1 MERERR
7 DHHQML
13 GHASS
18 GIAITKSESRQALRA
33 VVGNLHAAH
42 FLKRAIR
49 LRGVANE
56 LRGVAVNLV
65 EIRVIRAEPTIGRA
79 AGHGSVE
86 PPGGAVSRNLWASRI
101 AGYFE
106 AITVDPVAADVAV
119 AEVRRIHHFII
130 R

>member
-1 MERERR
+1 AGERERR
-7 DHHQML
+7 HPWVL
-13 GHASS
+13 VPASS
-18 GIAITKSESRQALRA
+18 GIAITKSESRQTLRT
-33 VVGNLHAAH
+33 VVRNLHAAH
-42 FLKRAIR
+42 FLERAIR

-101 AGYFE
+101 AGDFE
-106 AITVDPVAADVAV
+106 AITVDPLALAVAV
-119 AEVRRIHHFII
+119 AEVRRIQH
-130 R
+130 

>member
-18 GIAITKSESRQALRA
+18 GIAITKSESRQTLRT

-42 FLKRAIR
+42 FLERAIR

-56 LRGVAVNLV
+56 LRGVTVNLV
-65 EIRVIRAEPTIGRA
+65 EIRVIRAKPAIGRA

-86 PPGGAVSRNLWASRI
+86 PPGGAVSRRS
-101 AGYFE
+101 E
-106 AITVDPVAADVAV
+106 
-119 AEVRRIHHFII
+119 ERRVGKE
-130 R
+130 

>member
-18 GIAITKSESRQALRA
+18 GIAITKSESRQTLRT

-42 FLKRAIR
+42 FLERAIR
-49 LRGVANE
+49 LRGIAHE
-56 LRGVAVNLV
+56 LRGVAVDLV
-65 EIRVIRAEPTIGRA
+65 EIRVVRAKPTVGRA

-86 PPGGAVSRNLWASRI
+86 PPGGAVSRNLRARWI
-101 AGYFE
+101 ARDFQ
-106 AITVDPVAADVAV
+106 AVTVDAVAADIA
-119 AEVRRIHHFII
+119 
-130 R
+130 